1 VPIILALDLICKDPA
16 RYGIETET
24 EPALKADAVKPGQA
38 VDLRLVAETIDTDLE
53 SLRGLN
59 PQLLRLVTPPDPDF
73 VLRLPEG
80 SAERFFA
87 EIAAIPP
94 EKWVSWRRHK
104 VEQGETLSSI
114 AKQYRVSPA
123 EVADA
128 NDLAPGSSLE
138 EGQKLIIPAASRPE
152 ASTGKLIRYR
162 VRRTDTL
169 SSIADEFDVTT
180 AELRKWNHLRADH
193 VTRGVSLRIYPGGMT
208 PPPAQ
213 QQAQGKPTAANT
225 AVTGTGP
232 AARTPIMEA
241 RPASSVVHH
250 VKPGETLWSIAR
262 AYQTTVEAIQ
272 AGNRFLFSRPLQVG
286 DTLTIL
292 PAR

>member
-1 VPIILALDLICKDPA
+1 
-16 RYGIETET
+16 
-24 EPALKADAVKPGQA
+24 
-38 VDLRLVAETIDTDLE
+38 
-53 SLRGLN
+53 
-59 PQLLRLVTPPDPDF
+59 LRLVTPPDPEF

-80 SAERFFA
+80 TAERFFA

-114 AKQYRVSPA
+114 AKEYRVSPA

-128 NDLAPGSSLE
+128 NELATGTSLE
-138 EGQKLIIPAASRPE
+138 EGQKLIIPAASRSE

-162 VRRTDTL
+162 VRRTDTIAT
-169 SSIADEFDVTT
+169 IADEFDVT
-180 AELRKWNHLRADH
+180 ASELRKWNHLRADH
-193 VTRGVSLRIYPGGMT
+193 VVRGTSLRIYPGGMT
-208 PPPAQ
+208 PAPPQ
-213 QQAQGKPTAANT
+213 QQAKAKDSAPSTLVAQRSGA
-225 AVTGTGP
+225 TGGNLP
-232 AARTPIMEA
+232 VMEA
-241 RPASSVVHH
+241 RSGNSVVHR

-272 AGNRFLFSRPLQVG
+272 AGNRYLFSRPLQVG

-292 PAR
+292 PTH

>member
-1 VPIILALDLICKDPA
+1 
-16 RYGIETET
+16 
-24 EPALKADAVKPGQA
+24 
-38 VDLRLVAETIDTDLE
+38 DLE
-53 SLRGLN
+53 SLRGMN
-59 PQLLRLVTPPDPDF
+59 PELLRLVTPPDPEF

-80 SAERFFA
+80 TAERFFA

-114 AKQYRVSPA
+114 AKQYRVSAA

-128 NDLAPGSSLE
+128 NDLIAGATLE

-152 ASTGKLIRYR
+152 AATGKMIRYR
-162 VRRTDTL
+162 VRRTDTIGT
-169 SSIADEFDVTT
+169 IADEFDVTT
-180 AELRKWNHLRADH
+180 TELRKWNHLRANH
-193 VTRGVSLRIYPGGMT
+193 VARGMSLRIYPGGMT
-208 PPPAQ
+208 PPAAQ
-213 QQAQGKPTAANT
+213 QQARAKNAAPD
-225 AVTGTGP
+225 AP
-232 AARTPIMEA
+232 ATTQKAKGVGDPPVVEA
-241 RPASSVVHH
+241 RSTGAVVHH

-272 AGNRFLFSRPLQVG
+272 AGNRYLFSRPLQVG